1 MTRITDRVSPPAASS
16 PASMA
21 SSASARFDC
30 VIFDCDG
37 VLVDS
42 EPIVNRVL
50 NQMLNELGIEISI
63 KDSTA
68 MFLGRAVREEL
79 DTIARLRGAPLP
91 ENWLSQWLA
100 RRNEVLEAEVEAVPH
115 VGAAVTAIAQ
125 TGMPVCVA
133 SGADRVKVKLQ
144 LTRTG
149 LVSLFRQD
157 EREHIFSAT
166 EVARSKPAPD
176 VYLLAARTMSVDP
189 TRCAVIEDSP
199 AGITAGVAAGMTVF
213 GYAATNDPAMLR
225 EAGATTIFSDMREL
239 PALLGLAG

>member
-1 MTRITDRVSPPAASS
+1 MTAATRGHSG
-16 PASMA
+16 
-21 SSASARFDC
+21 RFDC

-50 NQMLNELGIEISI
+50 NQMLNELGIEISLE
-63 KDSTA
+63 DSTRL
-68 MFLGRAVREEL
+68 FLGRAVREEL
-79 DTIARLRGAPLP
+79 EMIERMRGAPLP
-91 ENWLSQWLA
+91 ENWLSTWLA
-100 RRNEVLEAEVEAVPH
+100 RRNAVLEAEV
-115 VGAAVTAIAQ
+115 AAVAHVREAIGKIAA

-149 LVSLFRQD
+149 LVELFQQD

-176 VYLLAARTMSVDP
+176 VYLLAARTMSVEP
-189 TRCAVIEDSP
+189 ARCAVVEDSP
-199 AGITAGVAAGMTVF
+199 TGVTAGVAAGMTVF
-213 GYAATNDPAMLR
+213 GYAERNDAALLR
-225 EAGATTIFSDMREL
+225 EAGAGTIFTDMRDLPEL
-239 PALLGLAG
+239 VG